1 MVERRLNADDW
12 LRQISHA
19 EDAVLPTNL
28 GSLPSER
35 GKQSTQIRRPKISP
49 SPLDESPLVDPI
61 PPRFFVRG
69 SKAHKR

>member
-28 GSLPSER
+28 GNLPSER
-35 GKQSTQIRRPKISP
+35 GVQSTQIRQPKITP
-49 SPLDESPLVDPI
+49 SPLGELPLVEQI
-61 PPRFFVRG
+61 PPTFSPWS
-69 SKAHKR
+69 SKTKKR